1 MNSLEAIIFILHY
14 SIFLITVVLFFLK
27 FHKKAKAKYIIY
39 LTAALWIVFG
49 TIDFILGVGRLI
61 EFFKN

>member
-49 TIDFILGVGRLI
+49 TIDLNL
-61 EFFKN
+61 